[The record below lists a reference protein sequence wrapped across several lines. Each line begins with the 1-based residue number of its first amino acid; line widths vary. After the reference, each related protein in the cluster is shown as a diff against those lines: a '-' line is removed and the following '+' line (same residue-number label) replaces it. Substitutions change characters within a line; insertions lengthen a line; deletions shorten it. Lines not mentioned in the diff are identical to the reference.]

1 MELCLIGLFFLVR
14 DSDDEGRA
22 IGTPCKGQ
30 AIIMILAFIATIIY
44 QVLLNR
50 AFDPLF
56 KYLPLVAESGHNLD
70 WEAQNPIIT
79 LTNDIIADLA
89 PGERDELERDAF
101 VHEAMRAKPPVIWIP
116 RDELGVSDDE
126 IRRTQQLS
134 RSILISND
142 NATLDAKCNVVC
154 SAGPPE

>member
-22 IGTPCKGQ
+22 IGRPCKGQ
-30 AIIMILAFIATIIY
+30 AIIMILALIATIIY

-50 AFDPLF
+50 TFSPLF
-56 KYLPLVAESGHNLD
+56 KYLPLVIESRDNL
-70 WEAQNPIIT
+70 NPETLNPVIT

-89 PGERDELERDAF
+89 PREGDGDAY

-126 IRRTQQLS
+126 IRRTQQL
-134 RSILISND
+134 RGLLISND
-142 NATLDAKCNVVC
+142 NATLDAKCRVVC